1 MKTGFYTKRQPAKA
15 FTGDP
20 MPADFR
26 HTRFLKSAA
35 ALADLPADEGREVA
49 FAGRSNAGK
58 SSALNAI
65 TGVNGLARVSK
76 TPGRTQLIN
85 LFEFDQDRRLVDLP
99 GYGYAKVPTAVQAE
113 WGRLMEAYF
122 ESRQVLAGLVLVMD
136 IRHPLTD
143 FDWRMLAW
151 SEPLNLP
158 VLALLTKADK
168 LTRNHANQAVQA
180 VTKQL
185 AGRDVQAQVFSAV
198 TRTGVEAAR
207 SIIAGWLGIT

>member
-1 MKTGFYTKRQPAKA
+1 
-15 FTGDP
+15 

-35 ALADLPADEGREVA
+35 ALNDLPADAGYEVA

-85 LFEFDQDRRLVDLP
+85 LFTLDEARRLIDLP
-99 GYGYAKVPTAVQAE
+99 GYGYAKVPEAVRLQ
-113 WGRLMEAYF
+113 WGQLMEQYF
-122 ESRQVLAGLVLVMD
+122 SYRHVLAGLVLVMD

-143 FDWRMLAW
+143 FDQRMLAW
-151 SEPLNLP
+151 CTPLNLP
-158 VLALLTKADK
+158 VLVLLTKADK
-168 LTRNHANQAVQA
+168 LTRNHANQAASA
-180 VTKQL
+180 VSRQL
-185 AGRDVQAQVFSAV
+185 ANYPGAQVRVFSAV
-198 TRTGVEAAR
+198 SRQGVEEAR
-207 SIIAGWLGIT
+207 EVIAGWLQMT

>member
-1 MKTGFYTKRQPAKA
+1 
-15 FTGDP
+15 

-35 ALADLPADEGREVA
+35 ALADLPPDTGCEVA

-85 LFEFDQDRRLVDLP
+85 LFTLDETRRLVDLP
-99 GYGYAKVPTAVQAE
+99 GYGYAKVPDAVRAQ

-122 ESRQVLAGLVLVMD
+122 SCRQALVGLVLVMD
-136 IRHPLTD
+136 IRHPLTE
-143 FDWRMLAW
+143 FDRHMLAW
-151 SEPLNLP
+151 SSPLNLP
-158 VLALLTKADK
+158 VLALLTKSDK
-168 LTRNHANQAVQA
+168 LTRNHANQAAREVSR
-180 VTKQL
+180 QL
-185 AGRDVQAQVFSAV
+185 AAFPMATVGIFSAV
-198 TRTGVEAAR
+198 SRQGVDAAR
-207 SIIAGWLGIT
+207 QILATWLHMT